1 MNNHQVAVLAASMR
15 TGGRT
20 MNSVQDML
28 DDSLAIEQHLDQ
40 RDAQKHPDVLST
52 PGSALQDESERTLL
66 YYGVRKD

>member
-28 DDSLAIEQHLDQ
+28 EDSLVIEQHLDQ
-40 RDAQKHPDVLST
+40 RDAQKAAEDVYGRELIYS
-52 PGSALQDESERTLL
+52 GSAED
-66 YYGVRKD
+66 